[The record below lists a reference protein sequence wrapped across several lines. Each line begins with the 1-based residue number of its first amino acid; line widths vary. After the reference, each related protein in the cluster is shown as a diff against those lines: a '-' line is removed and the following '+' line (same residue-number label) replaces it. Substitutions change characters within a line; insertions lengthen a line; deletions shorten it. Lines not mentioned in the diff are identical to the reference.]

1 MCATRTAA
9 IYIPSI
15 LQIRLDTTTNNF
27 VVLLKG
33 SDITDNVSTI
43 GEPYFSPNSD
53 VFITRDS
60 QNVIVCGFPIG
71 ISVTVTASSG
81 MLSFVLGIPDD
92 FRNIT
97 RGLMGNYNGI
107 ETDDLAY
114 RNGTMLAQNSS
125 DRLIHGMGQSCKCV
139 FLRLL

>member
-1 MCATRTAA
+1 MLFTF
-9 IYIPSI
+9 YIV
-15 LQIRLDTTTNNF
+15 QIRLDITTNMF
-27 VVLLKG
+27 VVLLNG
-33 SDITDNVSTI
+33 SNITDSVSTM
-43 GEPYFSPNSD
+43 GDLYFSPTFD

-60 QNVIVCGFPIG
+60 QNVLVCGFPIG

-81 MLSFVLGIPDD
+81 MLSFVLGIPDE
-92 FRNIT
+92 FRNMT
-97 RGLMGNYNGI
+97 RGLMGNYNGF

-125 DRLIHGMGQSCKCV
+125 DRLIHEMGQSCKYCMCMC

>member
-1 MCATRTAA
+1 MLFTF
-9 IYIPSI
+9 YIV
-15 LQIRLDTTTNNF
+15 QIRLDITTNKF
-27 VVLLKG
+27 VVLLNG
-33 SDITDNVSTI
+33 SNITDSVSTM
-43 GEPYFSPNSD
+43 GDLYFSPTFD

-60 QNVIVCGFPIG
+60 QNVLVCGFPIG

-81 MLSFVLGIPDD
+81 MLSFVLGIPDE
-92 FRNIT
+92 FRNMT
-97 RGLMGNYNGI
+97 RGLMGNYNGF

-125 DRLIHGMGQSCKCV
+125 DRLIHEMGQSCKCMCMC

>member
-1 MCATRTAA
+1 M
-9 IYIPSI
+9 
-15 LQIRLDTTTNNF
+15 
-27 VVLLKG
+27 
-33 SDITDNVSTI
+33 I
-43 GEPYFSPNSD
+43 GEPYFSSNFD

-60 QNVIVCGFPIG
+60 QNVLVCSFPNG
-71 ISVTVTASSG
+71 ISVTITISSG

-107 ETDDLAY
+107 EMDDLEY

-125 DRLIHGMGQSCKCV
+125 DRLIHEMGQSCKCV
-139 FLRLL
+139 LLVAKIDNWNSECETCMSVTLWSSCRSRSPSIKPKSP